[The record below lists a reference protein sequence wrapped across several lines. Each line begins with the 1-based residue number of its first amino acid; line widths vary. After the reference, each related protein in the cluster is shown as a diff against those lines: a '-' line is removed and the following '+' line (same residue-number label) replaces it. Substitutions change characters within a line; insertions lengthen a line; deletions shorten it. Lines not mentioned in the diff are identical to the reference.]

1 MILDDIKQKFRLTDA
16 YEDWREYRQV
26 LTDTVIECTRGDNSK
41 TIAIIGAG
49 RCNDIDLK
57 VLCRHFEIITL
68 VDCDST
74 AMNEAVAKLTDDE
87 AKRVEI
93 NNTSLTGINET
104 DLNLYFESVL
114 SAVRNQGYKLT
125 YDGFREII
133 LSELEILKHK
143 LTTSDEILIKE
154 LPKRDIVLC
163 NGVFSQ
169 LFSAISF
176 FVRSVAGSIPDT
188 LFTGAMQA
196 ADRLEQELKS
206 MNNVVIPAICKA
218 LIQSANDYVIFGNEC
233 LKTDPVEG
241 AGQCIEAVRNS
252 GRTVKE
258 FECLWD
264 FNRREKVTYNML
276 IQVVTG
282 EGIFPLLYL
291 LKSI

>member
-1 MILDDIKQKFRLTDA
+1 MILDDIKQKFRLPDA
-16 YEDWREYRQV
+16 YEDWREYRQL
-26 LTDTVIECTRGDNSK
+26 LTDTVIECGNGDQSK

-57 VLCRHFEIITL
+57 ALCRHFEIITL
-68 VDCDST
+68 VDCDSD
-74 AMNEAVAKLTDDE
+74 AMNEAVAKLTDDA

-93 NNTSLTGINET
+93 NSTSLTGINET

-125 YDGFREII
+125 YDSFEEII
-133 LSELEILKHK
+133 LSELEIFKDK
-143 LTTSDEILIKE
+143 LPTSYEILIKE

-176 FVRSVAGSIPDT
+176 FVRSVAGSIPDS

-206 MNNVVIPAICKA
+206 MNNVVIPVICKA

-258 FECLWD
+258 FEYLWD

-276 IQVVTG
+276 IQVVTSV
-282 EGIFPLLYL
+282 GIFPFTLYT
-291 LKSI
+291 

>member
-1 MILDDIKQKFRLTDA
+1 LKMILDDIKQKFRLPDA
-16 YEDWREYRQV
+16 YEDWREYRQL
-26 LTDTVIECTRGDNSK
+26 LTDTVIECGNGDQSK

-49 RCNDIDLK
+49 HCNDIDLK
-57 VLCRHFEIITL
+57 ALCRHFEIITL
-68 VDCDST
+68 VDCDSD

-93 NNTSLTGINET
+93 NSTSLTGINET

-125 YDGFREII
+125 YDSFEEII
-133 LSELEILKHK
+133 LSELEIFKDK
-143 LTTSDEILIKE
+143 LPTSYEILIKE

-176 FVRSVAGSIPDT
+176 FVRSVAGSIPDS
-188 LFTGAMQA
+188 LFTVAMEA

-206 MNNVVIPAICKA
+206 MNNVVIPVICKA

-276 IQVVTG
+276 IQVVTSV
-282 EGIFPLLYL
+282 GIFPFTLYT
-291 LKSI
+291 

>member
-1 MILDDIKQKFRLTDA
+1 LKMILDDIKQKFRLPDA
-16 YEDWREYRQV
+16 YEDWREYRQL
-26 LTDTVIECTRGDNSK
+26 LTDTVIECGNGDQSK

-57 VLCRHFEIITL
+57 ALCRHFEIITL
-68 VDCDST
+68 VDCDSD

-93 NNTSLTGINET
+93 NSTSLTGINET

-125 YDGFREII
+125 YDSFEEII
-133 LSELEILKHK
+133 LSELEIFKDK
-143 LTTSDEILIKE
+143 LPTSYEILIKE

-176 FVRSVAGSIPDT
+176 FVRSVAGSIPDS

-206 MNNVVIPAICKA
+206 MNNVVIPVICKA

-276 IQVVTG
+276 IQVVTSV
-282 EGIFPLLYL
+282 GIFPFTLYT
-291 LKSI
+291 

>member
-1 MILDDIKQKFRLTDA
+1 MILDDIKQKFRLPDA
-16 YEDWREYRQV
+16 YEDWREYRQL
-26 LTDTVIECTRGDNSK
+26 LTETVIECAKGDNSK

-57 VLCRHFEIITL
+57 GLCWHFESITL

-74 AMNEAVAKLTDDE
+74 AMNEAVSKLTGDE

-104 DLNLYFESVL
+104 DLNLYFERVL
-114 SAVRNQGYKLT
+114 LAVRNEGYSLT
-125 YDGFREII
+125 YDSFGEII
-133 LSELEILKHK
+133 LSELEIFKDK
-143 LTTSDEILIKE
+143 LPTSYEILIKE

-169 LFSAISF
+169 LFSTISF
-176 FVRSVAGSIPDT
+176 FVRSVAGSIPDS
-188 LFTGAMQA
+188 LFTGAMQV

-206 MNNVVIPAICKA
+206 MNNAVIPVICKA
-218 LIQSANDYVIFGNEC
+218 LIQSANDYVIFGNEY
-233 LKTDPVEG
+233 LKADLVEG

-276 IQVVTG
+276 IQVVAG
-282 EGIFPLLYL
+282 EGIFPFTLFT
-291 LKSI
+291 

>member
-1 MILDDIKQKFRLTDA
+1 MILDDIKQKFRLPDA
-16 YEDWREYRQV
+16 YEDWREYRQL
-26 LTDTVIECTRGDNSK
+26 LTDTVIECGNGDQSK

-57 VLCRHFEIITL
+57 ALCRHFEIITL
-68 VDCDST
+68 VDCDSD

-93 NNTSLTGINET
+93 NSTSLTGINET
-104 DLNLYFESVL
+104 DINLYFESVL

-125 YDGFREII
+125 YDSFEEII
-133 LSELEILKHK
+133 LSELEIFKDK
-143 LTTSDEILIKE
+143 LPTSYEILIKE

-176 FVRSVAGSIPDT
+176 FVRSVAGSIPDS

-206 MNNVVIPAICKA
+206 MNNVVIPVICKA

-276 IQVVTG
+276 IQVVTSV
-282 EGIFPLLYL
+282 GIFPFTLYT
-291 LKSI
+291 

>member
-1 MILDDIKQKFRLTDA
+1 MKMILDDIKQKFRLPDA
-16 YEDWREYRQV
+16 YEDWREYRQL
-26 LTDTVIECTRGDNSK
+26 LTDTVIECGNGDQSK

-57 VLCRHFEIITL
+57 ALCRHFEIITL
-68 VDCDST
+68 VDCDSD

-93 NNTSLTGINET
+93 NSTSLTGINET

-125 YDGFREII
+125 YDSFEEII
-133 LSELEILKHK
+133 LSELEIFKDK
-143 LTTSDEILIKE
+143 LPTSYEILIKE

-169 LFSAISF
+169 LFSVISF
-176 FVRSVAGSIPDT
+176 FVRSVAGSIPDS

-206 MNNVVIPAICKA
+206 MNNVVIPVICKA

-276 IQVVTG
+276 IQVVTSV
-282 EGIFPLLYL
+282 GIFPFTLYT
-291 LKSI
+291 

>member
-1 MILDDIKQKFRLTDA
+1 MKMILDDIKQKFRLPDA
-16 YEDWREYRQV
+16 YEDWREYRQL
-26 LTDTVIECTRGDNSK
+26 LTDTVIKCGNGDQSK

-57 VLCRHFEIITL
+57 ALCRHFEIITL
-68 VDCDST
+68 VDCDSD

-93 NNTSLTGINET
+93 NSTSLTGINET
-104 DLNLYFESVL
+104 DLNLFFESIL

-125 YDGFREII
+125 YDSFEEII
-133 LSELEILKHK
+133 LSELEIFKDK
-143 LTTSDEILIKE
+143 LPTSYEILIKE
-154 LPKRDIVLC
+154 LPERDIVLC

-176 FVRSVAGSIPDT
+176 FVRSVAGSIPDS
-188 LFTGAMQA
+188 LFAGAMQA

-206 MNNVVIPAICKA
+206 MNNVVIPVICKA

-276 IQVVTG
+276 IQVVTSV
-282 EGIFPLLYL
+282 GIFPFTLYT
-291 LKSI
+291 

>member
-1 MILDDIKQKFRLTDA
+1 MKMILDDIKQKFRLPDA
-16 YEDWREYRQV
+16 YEDWREYRQL
-26 LTDTVIECTRGDNSK
+26 LTDTVIECGNGDQSK

-49 RCNDIDLK
+49 RYNDIDLK
-57 VLCRHFEIITL
+57 ALCRHFEIIKL
-68 VDCDST
+68 VDCDSD

-93 NNTSLTGINET
+93 NSTSLTGINET

-125 YDGFREII
+125 YDSFEEII
-133 LSELEILKHK
+133 LSELKILKDK
-143 LTTSDEILIKE
+143 LPTSYEILIKE

-176 FVRSVAGSIPDT
+176 FVRSVAGSIPDS

-206 MNNVVIPAICKA
+206 MNNVVIPVICKA

-282 EGIFPLLYL
+282 EGIFPFTLFT
-291 LKSI
+291 

>member
-1 MILDDIKQKFRLTDA
+1 MKMILDDIKQKFRLPDA
-16 YEDWREYRQV
+16 YEDWREYRQL
-26 LTDTVIECTRGDNSK
+26 LTDTVIKCGNGDQSK

-57 VLCRHFEIITL
+57 ALCRHFEIITL
-68 VDCDST
+68 VDCDSD

-93 NNTSLTGINET
+93 NSTSLTGINET

-125 YDGFREII
+125 YDSFEEII
-133 LSELEILKHK
+133 LSELEIFKDK
-143 LTTSDEILIKE
+143 LPTSYEILIKE

-176 FVRSVAGSIPDT
+176 FVRSVAGSIPDS

-206 MNNVVIPAICKA
+206 MNNVVIPVICKA

-276 IQVVTG
+276 IQVVTSV
-282 EGIFPLLYL
+282 GIFPFTLYT
-291 LKSI
+291 

>member
-1 MILDDIKQKFRLTDA
+1 MILDDIKQKFRLPDA
-16 YEDWREYRQV
+16 YEDWREYRQL
-26 LTDTVIECTRGDNSK
+26 LTDTVIKCGNGDQSK

-57 VLCRHFEIITL
+57 ALCRHFEIITL
-68 VDCDST
+68 VDCDSD

-93 NNTSLTGINET
+93 NSTSLTGINET

-125 YDGFREII
+125 YDSFEEII
-133 LSELEILKHK
+133 LSELEIFKDK
-143 LTTSDEILIKE
+143 LPTSYEILIKE

-176 FVRSVAGSIPDT
+176 FVRSVAGSIPDS

-206 MNNVVIPAICKA
+206 MNNVVIPVICKA

-276 IQVVTG
+276 IQVVTSV
-282 EGIFPLLYL
+282 GIFPFTLYT
-291 LKSI
+291 

>member
-1 MILDDIKQKFRLTDA
+1 MKMILDDIKQKFRLPDA
-16 YEDWREYRQV
+16 YEDWREYRQL
-26 LTDTVIECTRGDNSK
+26 LTDTVIECGNGDQSK

-57 VLCRHFEIITL
+57 ALCRHFEIITL
-68 VDCDST
+68 VDCDSD

-93 NNTSLTGINET
+93 NSTSLTGINET
-104 DLNLYFESVL
+104 DINLYFESVL

-125 YDGFREII
+125 YDSFEEII
-133 LSELEILKHK
+133 LSELEIFKDK
-143 LTTSDEILIKE
+143 LPTSYEILIKE

-176 FVRSVAGSIPDT
+176 FVRSVAGSIPDS

-206 MNNVVIPAICKA
+206 MNNVVIPVICKA

-233 LKTDPVEG
+233 LKADPVEG
-241 AGQCIEAVRNS
+241 AGQCIEAIRNS

-276 IQVVTG
+276 IQVVTSV
-282 EGIFPLLYL
+282 GIFPFTLYT
-291 LKSI
+291 

>member
-1 MILDDIKQKFRLTDA
+1 MKMILDDIKQKFRLPDA
-16 YEDWREYRQV
+16 YEDWREYRQL
-26 LTDTVIECTRGDNSK
+26 LTDTVIKCGNGDQSK

-57 VLCRHFEIITL
+57 ALCRHFEIITL
-68 VDCDST
+68 VDCDSD
-74 AMNEAVAKLTDDE
+74 AMNEAVAKLTDDA

-93 NNTSLTGINET
+93 NSTSLTGINET

-125 YDGFREII
+125 YDSFEEII
-133 LSELEILKHK
+133 LSELEIFKDK
-143 LTTSDEILIKE
+143 LPTSYEILIKE
-154 LPKRDIVLC
+154 LPERDIVLC

-169 LFSAISF
+169 LFSVISF
-176 FVRSVAGSIPDT
+176 FVRSVAGSIPDS
-188 LFTGAMQA
+188 LFTGAMEA

-206 MNNVVIPAICKA
+206 MNNVVIPVICKA

-276 IQVVTG
+276 IQVVTSV
-282 EGIFPLLYL
+282 GIFPFTLYT
-291 LKSI
+291 

>member
-1 MILDDIKQKFRLTDA
+1 MILDDIKQKFRLPDA
-16 YEDWREYRQV
+16 YEDWREYRQL
-26 LTDTVIECTRGDNSK
+26 LTDTVIECGNGDQSK

-57 VLCRHFEIITL
+57 ALCRHFEIITL
-68 VDCDST
+68 VDCDSD

-93 NNTSLTGINET
+93 NSTSLTGINET

-125 YDGFREII
+125 YDSFEEII
-133 LSELEILKHK
+133 LSELEIFKDK
-143 LTTSDEILIKE
+143 LPTSYEILIKE

-169 LFSAISF
+169 LFSVISF
-176 FVRSVAGSIPDT
+176 FVRSVAGSIPDS

-206 MNNVVIPAICKA
+206 MNNVVIPVICKA

-276 IQVVTG
+276 IQVVTSV
-282 EGIFPLLYL
+282 GIFPFTLYT
-291 LKSI
+291 

>member
-1 MILDDIKQKFRLTDA
+1 M
-16 YEDWREYRQV
+16 
-26 LTDTVIECTRGDNSK
+26 
-41 TIAIIGAG
+41 
-49 RCNDIDLK
+49 
-57 VLCRHFEIITL
+57 
-68 VDCDST
+68 DCDSD

-93 NNTSLTGINET
+93 NSTSLTGINET

-125 YDGFREII
+125 YDSFEEII
-133 LSELEILKHK
+133 LSELEIFKDK
-143 LTTSDEILIKE
+143 LPTSYEILINE

-176 FVRSVAGSIPDT
+176 FVRSVAGSIPDS
-188 LFTGAMQA
+188 LFTGAMEA

-206 MNNVVIPAICKA
+206 MNNVVIPVICKA

-282 EGIFPLLYL
+282 EGIFPFTLFT
-291 LKSI
+291 

>member
-1 MILDDIKQKFRLTDA
+1 MILDDIKQKFRLPDA
-16 YEDWREYRQV
+16 YEDWREYRQL
-26 LTDTVIECTRGDNSK
+26 LTDTVIECGNGDQSK

-57 VLCRHFEIITL
+57 ALCRHFEIITL
-68 VDCDST
+68 VDCDSD

-93 NNTSLTGINET
+93 NSTSLTGINET

-125 YDGFREII
+125 YDSFEEII
-133 LSELEILKHK
+133 LSELEIFKDK
-143 LTTSDEILIKE
+143 LPTSYEILIKE

-176 FVRSVAGSIPDT
+176 FVRSVAGSIPDS

-206 MNNVVIPAICKA
+206 MNNVVIPVICKA

-276 IQVVTG
+276 IQVVTSV
-282 EGIFPLLYL
+282 GIFPFTLYT
-291 LKSI
+291 

>member
-1 MILDDIKQKFRLTDA
+1 MILDDIKQKFRLPDA
-16 YEDWREYRQV
+16 YEDWREYRQL
-26 LTDTVIECTRGDNSK
+26 LTETVIECAKGDNSK

-49 RCNDIDLK
+49 RCNDIDIK
-57 VLCRHFEIITL
+57 ALCRYFETITL

-104 DLNLYFESVL
+104 DINLYFESVF
-114 SAVRNQGYKLT
+114 STVRNQGYKLT
-125 YDGFREII
+125 YGSFGEII

-143 LTTSDEILIKE
+143 LPTLTETLIQE
-154 LPKRDIVLC
+154 MPKRDIVLC

-169 LFSAISF
+169 LFSVISF
-176 FVRSVAGSIPDT
+176 FVRSVAGSIPDS

-206 MNNVVIPAICKA
+206 MNNKVIPVICKA
-218 LIQSANDYVIFGNEC
+218 LIQSANDYVIFGNEH

-258 FECLWD
+258 VECLWD
-264 FNRREKVTYNML
+264 FNRREKVIYNML

-282 EGIFPLLYL
+282 EGIFPFTLFT
-291 LKSI
+291 

>member
-1 MILDDIKQKFRLTDA
+1 MILDDIKQKFRLPDA
-16 YEDWREYRQV
+16 YEDWREYRKL
-26 LTDTVIECTRGDNSK
+26 LTDTVIKCGNGDQSK

-57 VLCRHFEIITL
+57 TLCRHFEIITL
-68 VDCDST
+68 VDCDSD

-93 NNTSLTGINET
+93 NSTSLTDINET

-114 SAVRNQGYKLT
+114 SAVRNQGNKLT
-125 YDGFREII
+125 YDSFEEII
-133 LSELEILKHK
+133 LSELKILKDK
-143 LTTSDEILIKE
+143 LPTSYEILIKE

-169 LFSAISF
+169 LFSVISF
-176 FVRSVAGSIPDT
+176 FVRSVAGSIPDS
-188 LFTGAMQA
+188 LFTGAMEA

-206 MNNVVIPAICKA
+206 MNNVVIPVICKA

-233 LKTDPVEG
+233 LKGDPVEG
-241 AGQCIEAVRNS
+241 AGQCIEAIRNS

-258 FECLWD
+258 FEYLWD

-282 EGIFPLLYL
+282 EGIFPFTLFT
-291 LKSI
+291 

>member
-1 MILDDIKQKFRLTDA
+1 MILDDIKQKFRLPDA
-16 YEDWREYRQV
+16 YEDWREYRQL
-26 LTDTVIECTRGDNSK
+26 LTDTVIECGNGDQSK

-57 VLCRHFEIITL
+57 ALCRHFEIITL
-68 VDCDST
+68 VDCDSD

-93 NNTSLTGINET
+93 NSTSLTGINET

-125 YDGFREII
+125 YDSFEEII
-133 LSELEILKHK
+133 LSELEIFKDK
-143 LTTSDEILIKE
+143 LPTSYEILIKE

-176 FVRSVAGSIPDT
+176 FVRSVAGSIPDS

-206 MNNVVIPAICKA
+206 MNNVMIPVICKA

-276 IQVVTG
+276 IQVVTSV
-282 EGIFPLLYL
+282 GIFPFTLYT
-291 LKSI
+291 

>member
-1 MILDDIKQKFRLTDA
+1 MKMILDDIKQKFRLPDA
-16 YEDWREYRQV
+16 YEDWREYRQL
-26 LTDTVIECTRGDNSK
+26 LTDTVIECGNGDQSK

-57 VLCRHFEIITL
+57 ALCRHFEIITL
-68 VDCDST
+68 VDCDSD
-74 AMNEAVAKLTDDE
+74 AMNEAVAKLTDDA

-93 NNTSLTGINET
+93 NSTSLTGINET

-125 YDGFREII
+125 YDSFEEII
-133 LSELEILKHK
+133 LSELEIFKDK
-143 LTTSDEILIKE
+143 LPTSYEILIKE

-176 FVRSVAGSIPDT
+176 FVRSVAGSIPDS

-206 MNNVVIPAICKA
+206 MNNVVIPVICKA

-276 IQVVTG
+276 IQVVTSV
-282 EGIFPLLYL
+282 GIFPFTLYT
-291 LKSI
+291 

>member
-1 MILDDIKQKFRLTDA
+1 MKMILDDIKQKFRLPDA
-16 YEDWREYRQV
+16 YEDWREYRQL
-26 LTDTVIECTRGDNSK
+26 LTDTVIECGNGDQSK

-57 VLCRHFEIITL
+57 ALCRHFEIITL
-68 VDCDST
+68 VDCDSD

-93 NNTSLTGINET
+93 NSTSLTGINET

-125 YDGFREII
+125 YDSFEEII
-133 LSELEILKHK
+133 LSELEIFKDK
-143 LTTSDEILIKE
+143 LPTSYEILIKE

-176 FVRSVAGSIPDT
+176 FVRSVAGSIPDS

-206 MNNVVIPAICKA
+206 MNNVVIPVICKA

-233 LKTDPVEG
+233 LKTDPAEG

-276 IQVVTG
+276 IQVVTSV
-282 EGIFPLLYL
+282 GIFPFTLYT
-291 LKSI
+291 

>member
-1 MILDDIKQKFRLTDA
+1 MKMILDDIKQKFRLPDA
-16 YEDWREYRQV
+16 YEDWREYRQL
-26 LTDTVIECTRGDNSK
+26 LTDTVIECGNGDQSK

-57 VLCRHFEIITL
+57 ALCRHFEIITL
-68 VDCDST
+68 VDCDSD

-93 NNTSLTGINET
+93 NSTSLTGINET

-125 YDGFREII
+125 YDSFEEII
-133 LSELEILKHK
+133 LSELEIFKDK
-143 LTTSDEILIKE
+143 LPTSYEILIKE

-176 FVRSVAGSIPDT
+176 FVRSVAGSIPDS

-206 MNNVVIPAICKA
+206 MNNVVIPVICKA

-276 IQVVTG
+276 IQVVTSV
-282 EGIFPLLYL
+282 GIFPFTLYT
-291 LKSI
+291 